1 MIKIDKFNEI
11 MTRIKEVEFITS
23 AWDCY
28 MDHSLWLNPFID
40 STFSSLHQRRG
51 GGGGKVK
58 SMVMEHQYS
67 IISHLLKSEGNGK
80 QKQRS
85 LKKRRKNFRKKI
97 KENKKSFKKELSAE
111 NGENSREEK

>member
-1 MIKIDKFNEI
+1 MGLLHGSFPLVKSIY
-11 MTRIKEVEFITS
+11 R
-23 AWDCY
+23 
-28 MDHSLWLNPFID
+28 LNLQFP
-40 STFSSLHQRRG
+40 TPKKR